1 LRAVESN
8 INPNSIDSHSP
19 DLLILWEWEFDDDF
33 VFYLKAWARHRGL
46 RAQARHASQFS
57 SFLDDC
63 QRSHWRPA
71 MIVDRASDAHMDLV
85 PALADLERRGSR
97 LVNHA
102 QRMIW
107 CRDKATMHLELVA
120 EGIPVPYGI
129 IVSQQD
135 RPETSFAYAA
145 SQLGV
150 PFVIK
155 PSEGGGGEGVILNAV
170 STIDIQHALQTSRT
184 GKIVLQQKVMPLQ
197 IYGRRGWL
205 RVFFIFGE
213 VICCWW
219 DNETHLYTLTRAGEL
234 EDAHRRRIDQIIRLI
249 ARTCG
254 IDFFTTEF
262 AIDQE
267 NRLQVIDFVNEM
279 CDMRMRSRHGDGVPD
294 QIVFRIID
302 RVTGLCRELVRRK
315 STPPARI

>member
-8 INPNSIDSHSP
+8 TNPNSVEPHSP

-33 VFYLKAWARHRGL
+33 VFYLEAWARHRGL
-46 RAQARHASQFS
+46 RAQALHASQFP
-57 SFLDDC
+57 SFLDAC
-63 QRSHWRPA
+63 QRSYWRPSLV
-71 MIVDRASDAHMDLV
+71 VDRASDVHMHLV

-97 LVNHA
+97 LINHP

-135 RPETSFAYAA
+135 HPEDSFTYAA

-155 PSEGGGGEGVILNAV
+155 PSEGGGGEGVILNAASAV
-170 STIDIQHALQTSRT
+170 DIQHALQTSRT
-184 GKIVLQQKVMPLQ
+184 GKIVLQQKVIPLQ
-197 IYGRRGWL
+197 THGRRGWL
-205 RVFFIFGE
+205 RVFFILGE
-213 VICCWW
+213 VVCCWW
-219 DNETHLYTLTRAGEL
+219 DNETHLYTLTRPGEL
-234 EDAHRRRIDQIIRLI
+234 EEAQRRRIEEIIHLI

-254 IDFFTTEF
+254 IDFFTTEI
-262 AIDQE
+262 AIDQH

-294 QIVFRIID
+294 TIVFRIID
-302 RVTGLCRELVRRK
+302 RVTGLCRQLARRK
-315 STPPARI
+315 STPPARV